1 MDSDRLLVGQGDPF
15 LEMGA
20 DSALE
25 WLIELILDWREPL
38 LREQLTEFLE
48 DG

>member
-1 MDSDRLLVGQGDPF
+1 MRLLREALERREMDSDRLLVVQGDPF

-25 WLIELILDWREPL
+25 WLIELILD
-38 LREQLTEFLE
+38 
-48 DG
+48 

>member
-1 MDSDRLLVGQGDPF
+1 MRLLREALERTERMDSDRLLVGQGDPF

-25 WLIELILDWREPL
+25 WLIELILD
-38 LREQLTEFLE
+38 
-48 DG
+48 